1 MVIFFSY
8 LQGLLLGFSL
18 IIAIGAQNLFV
29 FNQGLIGKYV
39 MIVCLFCSLSDALL
53 ILIGYSGL
61 YLIIENNV
69 ILQNFIILIGFLWLL
84 GYGVLKIREGMYFNQ
99 ESNLDIQISHTNNR
113 NLYKTILAISGI
125 TWLNPHVYLDTVFL
139 IGSISN
145 SVQSEKQFSFLLGA
159 ISSSFL
165 FFFFLGYMGF
175 KIGPLIKSPNLWKKI
190 NISLGIIMIMIS
202 FNLIYIYLYWYDKVF

>member
-1 MVIFFSY
+1 MIIFFSY

-84 GYGVLKIREGMYFNQ
+84 GYGVLKIREGLYFDQ

-145 SVQSEKQFSFLLGA
+145 SVQSEKQFSFLLGT

-202 FNLIYIYLYWYDKVF
+202 FNLIYIYL

>member
-1 MVIFFSY
+1 LVIFFSY
-8 LQGLLLGFSL
+8 IQGLLLGFSL

-84 GYGVLKIREGMYFNQ
+84 GYGVLKIREGMSFDQ
-99 ESNLDIQISHTNNR
+99 KSNLDIQISHTNNR

-202 FNLIYIYLYWYDKVF
+202 FNLIYIYL

>member
-1 MVIFFSY
+1 MIIFFSY

-84 GYGVLKIREGMYFNQ
+84 GYGVLKIREGMSFDQ

-145 SVQSEKQFSFLLGA
+145 SVQSEKQFSFLLGT

-202 FNLIYIYLYWYDKVF
+202 FNLIYIYL

>member
-1 MVIFFSY
+1 LVIFFSY

-84 GYGVLKIREGMYFNQ
+84 GYGVLKIREGMYFDQ

-202 FNLIYIYLYWYDKVF
+202 FNLIYIYL

>member
-84 GYGVLKIREGMYFNQ
+84 SYGVLKIREGLYFDQ

-145 SVQSEKQFSFLLGA
+145 SVQSEKQFSFLLGT

-202 FNLIYIYLYWYDKVF
+202 FNLIYIYL

>member
-1 MVIFFSY
+1 LVIFFSY

-84 GYGVLKIREGMYFNQ
+84 GYGVLKIREGMYFDQ
-99 ESNLDIQISHTNNR
+99 ESNLDFQISHTNNR

-202 FNLIYIYLYWYDKVF
+202 FNLIYIYL

>member
-69 ILQNFIILIGFLWLL
+69 ILQKFIILIGFLWLL
-84 GYGVLKIREGMYFNQ
+84 GYGVLKIREGMSFDQ

-202 FNLIYIYLYWYDKVF
+202 FNLIYIYL

>member
-8 LQGLLLGFSL
+8 IQGLLLGFSL

-84 GYGVLKIREGMYFNQ
+84 GYGVLKIREGLYFDQ

-145 SVQSEKQFSFLLGA
+145 SVQSEKQFSFLLGT

-202 FNLIYIYLYWYDKVF
+202 FNLIYIYL

>member
-8 LQGLLLGFSL
+8 IQGLLLGFSL
-18 IIAIGAQNLFV
+18 IVAIGAQNLFV

-84 GYGVLKIREGMYFNQ
+84 GYGVLKIREGLYFDQ

-145 SVQSEKQFSFLLGA
+145 SVQSEKQFSFLLGT

-202 FNLIYIYLYWYDKVF
+202 FNLIYIYL

>member
-8 LQGLLLGFSL
+8 IQGLLLGFSL
-18 IIAIGAQNLFV
+18 IVAIGAQNLFV

-61 YLIIENNV
+61 YLIIENNE

-84 GYGVLKIREGMYFNQ
+84 GYGVLKLREGMYFDQ
-99 ESNLDIQISHTNNR
+99 KSNLDIQISHTNNR

-202 FNLIYIYLYWYDKVF
+202 FNLIYIYL

>member
-8 LQGLLLGFSL
+8 IQGLLLGFSL
-18 IIAIGAQNLFV
+18 IVAIGAQNLFV

-84 GYGVLKIREGMYFNQ
+84 GYGVLKIREGMYFDQ
-99 ESNLDIQISHTNNR
+99 ESNLNIQIS
-113 NLYKTILAISGI
+113 LVGK
-125 TWLNPHVYLDTVFL
+125 
-139 IGSISN
+139 
-145 SVQSEKQFSFLLGA
+145 
-159 ISSSFL
+159 
-165 FFFFLGYMGF
+165 
-175 KIGPLIKSPNLWKKI
+175 
-190 NISLGIIMIMIS
+190 
-202 FNLIYIYLYWYDKVF
+202 

>member
-84 GYGVLKIREGMYFNQ
+84 GYGVLKIREGMYFDQ
-99 ESNLDIQISHTNNR
+99 ESNLNIQIPHTNNR

-145 SVQSEKQFSFLLGA
+145 SVQSEKQFFFLLGA

-202 FNLIYIYLYWYDKVF
+202 FNLIYIYL

>member
-1 MVIFFSY
+1 LVIFFSY

-84 GYGVLKIREGMYFNQ
+84 GYGVLKIREGMYFDQ
-99 ESNLDIQISHTNNR
+99 ESNLDFQISHTNNR

-202 FNLIYIYLYWYDKVF
+202 FNLIYVYL

>member
-84 GYGVLKIREGMYFNQ
+84 SYGVLKIREGLYFDQ

-202 FNLIYIYLYWYDKVF
+202 FNLIYIYL

>member
-8 LQGLLLGFSL
+8 IQGLLLGFSL
-18 IIAIGAQNLFV
+18 IVAIGAQNLFV

-84 GYGVLKIREGMYFNQ
+84 GYGVLKIREGMSFDQ

-145 SVQSEKQFSFLLGA
+145 SVQSEKQFSFLLGT

-202 FNLIYIYLYWYDKVF
+202 FNLIYIYL

>member
-8 LQGLLLGFSL
+8 IQGLLLGFSL

-84 GYGVLKIREGMYFNQ
+84 GYGVLKIREGMSFDQ

-145 SVQSEKQFSFLLGA
+145 SVQSEKQFSFLLGT

-202 FNLIYIYLYWYDKVF
+202 FNLIYIYL

>member
-8 LQGLLLGFSL
+8 IQGLLLGFSL

-84 GYGVLKIREGMYFNQ
+84 GYGVLKIREGMYFDQ

-145 SVQSEKQFSFLLGA
+145 SVQSEKQFFFLLGA

-202 FNLIYIYLYWYDKVF
+202 FNLIYIYL

>member
-84 GYGVLKIREGMYFNQ
+84 GYGVLKIREGMYFDQ
-99 ESNLDIQISHTNNR
+99 ESNLNIQIPHTNNR

-145 SVQSEKQFSFLLGA
+145 SIQSEKQFSFLLGA

-202 FNLIYIYLYWYDKVF
+202 FNLINIYL

>member
-84 GYGVLKIREGMYFNQ
+84 GYGVLKIREGMYFDQ
-99 ESNLDIQISHTNNR
+99 ESNLDIEISHTNNR

-202 FNLIYIYLYWYDKVF
+202 FNLIYIYL

>member
-84 GYGVLKIREGMYFNQ
+84 GYGVLKIREGMSFDQ

-145 SVQSEKQFSFLLGA
+145 SVQSEKQFSFLLGT

-190 NISLGIIMIMIS
+190 NISLGIIMILIS
-202 FNLIYIYLYWYDKVF
+202 FNLIYIYL

>member
-61 YLIIENNV
+61 YLIIENNE

-84 GYGVLKIREGMYFNQ
+84 GYGVLKIREGMSFDQ

-145 SVQSEKQFSFLLGA
+145 SVQSEKQFSFLLGT

-202 FNLIYIYLYWYDKVF
+202 FNLIYIYL

>member
-84 GYGVLKIREGMYFNQ
+84 GYGVLKIREGMYFDQ
-99 ESNLDIQISHTNNR
+99 ESNLNIQISQTNNR

-202 FNLIYIYLYWYDKVF
+202 FNLIYIYL

>member
-69 ILQNFIILIGFLWLL
+69 ILQNFIILISFLWLL
-84 GYGVLKIREGMYFNQ
+84 GYGVLKIREGMSFDQ

-145 SVQSEKQFSFLLGA
+145 SVQSEKQFSFLLGT

-202 FNLIYIYLYWYDKVF
+202 FNLIYIYL

>member
-8 LQGLLLGFSL
+8 IQGLLLGFSL

-84 GYGVLKIREGMYFNQ
+84 SYGVLKIREGLYFDQ

-202 FNLIYIYLYWYDKVF
+202 FNLIYIYL

>member
-84 GYGVLKIREGMYFNQ
+84 GYGVLKIREGISFDQ

-145 SVQSEKQFSFLLGA
+145 SVQSEKQFFFLLGA

-190 NISLGIIMIMIS
+190 NISLGIIMILIS
-202 FNLIYIYLYWYDKVF
+202 FNLIYIYL

>member
-1 MVIFFSY
+1 MVIFLSY
-8 LQGLLLGFSL
+8 IQGLLLGFSL
-18 IIAIGAQNLFV
+18 IVAIGAQNLFV

-84 GYGVLKIREGMYFNQ
+84 GYGVLKIREGMSFDQ

-202 FNLIYIYLYWYDKVF
+202 FNLIYIYL

>member
-39 MIVCLFCSLSDALL
+39 MIVCLFCSLSDTLL

-84 GYGVLKIREGMYFNQ
+84 GYGVLKIREGMYFDQ
-99 ESNLDIQISHTNNR
+99 ESNLDFQISHTNNR

-202 FNLIYIYLYWYDKVF
+202 FNLIYIYL

>member
-8 LQGLLLGFSL
+8 IQGLLLGFSL

-84 GYGVLKIREGMYFNQ
+84 GYGVLKIREGMSFDQ
-99 ESNLDIQISHTNNR
+99 KSNLDIQISHTNNR

-190 NISLGIIMIMIS
+190 NISLGIIMILIS
-202 FNLIYIYLYWYDKVF
+202 FNLIYIYL

>member
-29 FNQGLIGKYV
+29 FNQGLIGKHV

-84 GYGVLKIREGMYFNQ
+84 GYGVLKIREGMSFDQ

-202 FNLIYIYLYWYDKVF
+202 FNLIYIYL

>member
-8 LQGLLLGFSL
+8 IQGLLLGFSL

-39 MIVCLFCSLSDALL
+39 MIVCLFCSLSDTLL

-69 ILQNFIILIGFLWLL
+69 ILQNFLILIGFLWLL
-84 GYGVLKIREGMYFNQ
+84 GYGVLKIREGMYFDQ
-99 ESNLDIQISHTNNR
+99 ESNLDFQISHTNNR

-202 FNLIYIYLYWYDKVF
+202 FNLIYIYL

>member
-61 YLIIENNV
+61 YLIIENNE

-84 GYGVLKIREGMYFNQ
+84 GYGVLKIREGMSFDQ

-202 FNLIYIYLYWYDKVF
+202 FNLIYIYL

>member
-84 GYGVLKIREGMYFNQ
+84 GYGVLKIREGMSFDQ

-145 SVQSEKQFSFLLGA
+145 SVQSEKQFSFLLGTV
-159 ISSSFL
+159 SSSFL

-202 FNLIYIYLYWYDKVF
+202 FNLIYIYL

>member
-8 LQGLLLGFSL
+8 IQGLLLGFSL
-18 IIAIGAQNLFV
+18 IVAIGAQNLFV

-84 GYGVLKIREGMYFNQ
+84 SYGVLKIREGLYFDQ

-202 FNLIYIYLYWYDKVF
+202 FNLIYIYL

>member
-84 GYGVLKIREGMYFNQ
+84 GYGVLKIREGMYFDQ
-99 ESNLDIQISHTNNR
+99 ESNLDIQISHTKNR

-145 SVQSEKQFSFLLGA
+145 SVHSEKQFSFLLGT

-202 FNLIYIYLYWYDKVF
+202 FNLIYIYL

>member
-84 GYGVLKIREGMYFNQ
+84 SYGVLKIREGLYFDQ

-145 SVQSEKQFSFLLGA
+145 SVQSEKQFSFLLGT

-202 FNLIYIYLYWYDKVF
+202 FNLIYVYL

>member
-84 GYGVLKIREGMYFNQ
+84 GYGVLKIREGMSFDQ

-190 NISLGIIMIMIS
+190 NISLGIIMILIS
-202 FNLIYIYLYWYDKVF
+202 FNLIYIYL

>member
-84 GYGVLKIREGMYFNQ
+84 GYGVLKIREGIYFDQ

-202 FNLIYIYLYWYDKVF
+202 FNLIYIYL

>member
-1 MVIFFSY
+1 
-8 LQGLLLGFSL
+8 LLLGFSL

-84 GYGVLKIREGMYFNQ
+84 GYGVLKIREGMYFDQ

-202 FNLIYIYLYWYDKVF
+202 FNLIYIYL

>member
-8 LQGLLLGFSL
+8 IQGLLLGFSL

-84 GYGVLKIREGMYFNQ
+84 GYGVLKIREGMSFDQ

-202 FNLIYIYLYWYDKVF
+202 FNLIYIYL